1 MALKILDLSVKNKLI
16 HRLCKAVKLYGLVLI
31 SFNKKLEKVT
41 LPLIFGLLFLQSGG
55 FVFGQE
61 LSIQSA
67 VDSALLNNF
76 TLKNARLLVEQSTV
90 QEELKFSPGQTDI
103 SYSYGELNASIPD
116 SYLEIEQDFGN
127 VVKQVRLSGESKALT
142 SIHKSQLEQLKR
154 QITLDVK
161 MKWQEWIYYCQKIK
175 LLDKEFN
182 ILRNQW
188 QEKKLKDDTGE
199 ICCLNIC
206 FIETEMSKIRNA
218 SAIEKVNLIKAKK
231 ELLIMTMIRGE
242 IKPPECYTLKI
253 NQLPSDRVLMNSQL
267 LNLQQARIYHSQK
280 VWNTAKSDYF
290 PDLYFS
296 YFNQAISPEIGLQG
310 FKVGMRIPLW
320 FFPTQKATR
329 SAKIDVECAKNEYE
343 RTKAYLNSEYEN
355 SLKELNIY
363 LQLFEEHGE
372 DWEQQSRL
380 LLERSGIQLSLGEI
394 DQFVYVQS
402 YRQALELQKQ
412 RIELI
417 NNLNLAII
425 KVEYFQPQPGNIT
438 NPGELMSANQ
448 NSLE

>member
-1 MALKILDLSVKNKLI
+1 M
-16 HRLCKAVKLYGLVLI
+16 I
-31 SFNKKLEKVT
+31 SRIVT
-41 LPLIFGLLFLQSGG
+41 RSLIFGLLFLQFGG
-55 FVFGQE
+55 FIFGQE

-76 TLKNARLLVEQSTV
+76 ALKNARLIVKQSIV
-90 QEELKFSPGQTDI
+90 QEKSKFSPGQTDL

-116 SYLEIEQDFGN
+116 TYLEIEQDFGN

-142 SIHKSQLEQLKR
+142 SLHKSQLEQLER
-154 QITLDVK
+154 QISFDVK
-161 MKWQEWIYYCQKIK
+161 MKWQEWIYYCQKVK
-175 LLDKEFN
+175 LLEKEFN
-182 ILRNQW
+182 ILKKQW
-188 QEKKLKDDTGE
+188 QEKKLKNETGE

-242 IKPPECYTLKI
+242 IEPPECYTLEI
-253 NQLPSDRVLMNSQL
+253 SQLPSDRVLMNSQL

-290 PDLYFS
+290 PELYFS

-320 FFPTQKATR
+320 FFPNQKATR
-329 SAKIDVECAKNEYE
+329 SAKINIEYAQNEYE
-343 RTKAYLNSEYEN
+343 RTKVYLNSEYEN
-355 SLKELNIY
+355 SLMELKIY
-363 LQLFEEHGE
+363 LQLYEEHGE
-372 DWEQQSRL
+372 NWKQQSRT
-380 LLERSGIQLSLGEI
+380 LLERSGLQLSLGEI

-412 RIELI
+412 RIELL

-425 KVEYFQPQPGNIT
+425 KVEYFQP
-438 NPGELMSANQ
+438 
-448 NSLE
+448 